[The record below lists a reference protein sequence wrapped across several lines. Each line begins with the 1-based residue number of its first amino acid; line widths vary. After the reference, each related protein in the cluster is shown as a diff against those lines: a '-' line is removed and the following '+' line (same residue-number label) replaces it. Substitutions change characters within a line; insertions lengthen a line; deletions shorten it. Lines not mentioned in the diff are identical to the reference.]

1 MARCCASRAR
11 TRRSRRSGE
20 SLSPA
25 PRPKDL
31 RLFAYVALGVLAGA
45 LYVVFDVLSEA
56 RLRSGTLTGIL
67 ADAHD
72 VIDHTSP
79 LLVGGLLGICAHY
92 FRLRAQLSK
101 AQEAAAR
108 AEALRTRLHKV
119 ERDQAVWVLAAAVLH
134 ELNNPLHALGLL
146 LDELAAADGEPARR
160 GDLVERAR
168 AQAERALKHL
178 QTLRSMRGLGEPE
191 FQRIALDRV
200 IAAVAGDMGALAAE
214 DGLVVRAECSQAVQ
228 ASADPAYVRTIVEN
242 LLDNGLHSVRAKGG
256 GGCVTIRVDSENGRA
271 VVRVSDDGP
280 PFDAAARDTLFEPL
294 GSTKTQGLGLGLPIA
309 RALARAMRG
318 DLVLEEAD
326 GKAFRLELPLRG
338 EGA

>member
-1 MARCCASRAR
+1 MTPKS
-11 TRRSRRSGE
+11 
-20 SLSPA
+20 
-25 PRPKDL
+25 RPKEL

-45 LYVVFDVLSEA
+45 LYVVFDILSEA

-79 LLVGGLLGICAHY
+79 LLVGGLLGVCAHY
-92 FRLRAQLSK
+92 LRLRAQLSS

-146 LDELAAADGEPARR
+146 LDELAACDGDPAQR
-160 GDLVERAR
+160 GDLVGRAR
-168 AQAERALKHL
+168 AQTERALKHL
-178 QTLRSMRGLGEPE
+178 QTLRSMRDLGEPE

-214 DGLVVRAECSQAVQ
+214 DGLVVRADCSQAVQ
-228 ASADPAYVRTIVEN
+228 ASADPVYVRTIVEN
-242 LLDNGLHSVRAKGG
+242 LLDNGLHSVRASGS

-280 PFDAAARDTLFEPL
+280 PLDAAARDALFEPL

-318 DLVLEEAD
+318 DLFLED
-326 GKAFRLELPLRG
+326 TDRKAFRLELPLG
-338 EGA
+338 GS